1 MSDQFVA
8 EIRIF
13 GGNFAP
19 LGWAF
24 CNGQLL
30 PIAQNTALFSLL
42 GTNFGGNGTS
52 TFGLPN
58 LQGAAPL
65 GMGQGPGLTNRAIGQ
80 TGGEPTVTLLSTQT
94 PAHNH
99 NAQAAATGG
108 TDSPTGTVWG
118 EAREGKTPVHLYAPS
133 NAGTNVAMNASVL
146 SPVGGG
152 QPHNNLQPYL
162 VLTFIIAQQGIYPS
176 RS

>member
-52 TFGLPN
+52 NFGLPN

-65 GMGQGPGLTNRAIGQ
+65 GMGQGPGRTARVIGQ
-80 TGGEPTVTLLSTQT
+80 TGGEPTVTLLSFQT

-99 NAQAAATGG
+99 NALAAATGG
-108 TDSPTGTVWG
+108 TDSPAGAVWG
-118 EAREGKTPVHLYAPS
+118 EAREGKTPVHLYAQS